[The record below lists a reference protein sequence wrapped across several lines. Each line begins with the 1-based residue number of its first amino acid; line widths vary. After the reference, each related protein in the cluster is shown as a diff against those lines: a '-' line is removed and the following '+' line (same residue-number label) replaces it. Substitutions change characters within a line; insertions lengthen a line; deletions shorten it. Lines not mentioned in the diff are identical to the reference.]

1 MSKALTQIHF
11 HLPEYTQRKKYLQ
24 SSTVKKTKILPK
36 FPFLTT
42 VIEWHKLEQHI
53 WNSESLN
60 IFKKRLFRFNIQVEE
75 IFSIVIISKML
86 YIKSS
91 FRA

>member
-1 MSKALTQIHF
+1 MSKVLTQIYLHSC
-11 HLPEYTQRKKYLQ
+11 EYTQRKKYLQ
-24 SSTVKKTKILPK
+24 SSTIKKTKILPK
-36 FPFLTT
+36 FPFLSTI
-42 VIEWHKLEQHI
+42 IEWYKLQQHI

-60 IFKKRLFRFNIQVEE
+60 IFKKRLFRFNIHVEE
-75 IFSIVIISKML
+75 IFSTVIISKML